1 MRKQL
6 AVLFV
11 LGTAGAACLS
21 IDTIDHQVPP
31 DAAEDAGVDSGSGSG
46 SAMAG
51 EMDPSPRDF
60 DLELVVLGASLVVAI
75 IPVPEI
81 RRRRALNDAIET
93 KPHFS

>member
-1 MRKQL
+1 MRKL

-11 LGTAGAACLS
+11 LAVAGAAC
-21 IDTIDHQVPP
+21 IETIDHHVPHDP
-31 DAAEDAGVDSGSGSG
+31 DDGGVDSGNG

-51 EMDPSPRDF
+51 PMDPSPRDF

-75 IPVPEI
+75 VPVPEGR
-81 RRRRALNDAIET
+81 RRRRALQDAIET